1 MSVTFQKIDI
11 VPSQTSLKYLC
22 YGFTFFPVDT
32 VFKAELNIFQ
42 PTKADIPTAQEGHSS
57 FSELNY
63 ERDLRILL
71 MEIPLN
77 PQNYIVSTL

>member
-42 PTKADIPTAQEGHSS
+42 PTKADIPHSPRGS
-57 FSELNY
+57 QFF
-63 ERDLRILL
+63 LRIKL
-71 MEIPLN
+71 
-77 PQNYIVSTL
+77 